1 LIRPRRSAIHDAYQ
15 DDADPPAVV
24 EAWPTL
30 PEALKAAIMAIVRSA
45 M

>member
-1 LIRPRRSAIHDAYQ
+1 LIRPRRSAIHDVCQ
-15 DDADPPAVV
+15 DDADPAAVV

-30 PEALKAAIMAIVRSA
+30 PEALKAAVMTIVRSA